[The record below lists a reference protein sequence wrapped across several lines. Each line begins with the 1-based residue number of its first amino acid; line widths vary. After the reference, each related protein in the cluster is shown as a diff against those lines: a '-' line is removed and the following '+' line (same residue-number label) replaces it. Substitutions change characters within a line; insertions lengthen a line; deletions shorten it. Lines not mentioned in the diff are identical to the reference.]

1 MKDFSQLVFGGFDRG
16 ELFLGE
22 GSNSN
27 QFFRLEGFDDAGEVF
42 AAGFLD
48 RFHAVARELVGCDV
62 GAGVFHPNER
72 AEVGDEMILEEGFGR
87 TEKFR
92 KEAPK
97 SAAGNFG
104 AFAVEAGDG
113 ALGVFGVWLFHRAG
127 DAHPVSHVWDFT
139 KRNAGLSHAIRS
151 GVHTEKED
159 LLGSTSEVFQVVA
172 MSIPGVFERVVCV
185 CDGGGELQAS

>member
-1 MKDFSQLVFGGFDRG
+1 VFVRFNGGKLLFS
-16 ELFLGE
+16 E

-27 QFFRLEGFDDAGEVF
+27 QFFRLEGFDDAGEVPV
-42 AAGFLD
+42 AGFLD

-72 AEVGDEMILEEGFGR
+72 AEVGDEMILEEGIGR

-104 AFAVEAGDG
+104 ALAGEAGDG

-151 GVHTEKED
+151 GIHAEKED
-159 LLGSTSEVFQVVA
+159 LLGSTSEVLEVVA
-172 MSIPGVFERVVCV
+172 MTIPGVFERVVYV
-185 CDGGGELQAS
+185 CDGGRELQAS